1 MRYFL
6 AATFAAT
13 VMAAPLSAEA
23 ALVNC
28 GTRTNPSPCTICHL
42 VQGGVGLM
50 DWGLTIMTAI
60 GVTVI
65 VAMAILYIVSAG
77 DEGLMQTA
85 KGGIKAAIIGF
96 AVMLSAWLIVHTT
109 LRIFGANNLTG
120 YQQGSNA
127 FSFRCNTSSSAN
139 QQ

>member
-6 AATFAAT
+6 AVMFAA
-13 VMAAPLSAEA
+13 VVAMAPLSAEA

-28 GTRTNPSPCTICHL
+28 GTRTNPTPCTVCHL
-42 VQGGVGLM
+42 VQGGVSVM
-50 DWGLTIMTAI
+50 DWGLTIMSAI
-60 GVTVI
+60 GVVVI

-77 DEGLMQTA
+77 NEGLMGTA
-85 KGGIKAAIIGF
+85 KAGIKAALIGF

-120 YQQGSNA
+120 YQVGSNA
-127 FSFRCNTSSSAN
+127 FSFS
-139 QQ
+139 